1 MGQRPHRLFLH
12 EGDSELAF
20 GGFSTEGLRFLTTLG
35 AKDKAWF
42 DANRAV
48 YEREVVVPTKA
59 FVTVLVDRTS
69 SGTVAQPKADGSISP
84 INNDVRFVQARWPEP
99 TPRHIHSGDF
109 VAWCATHLVA
119 CAPVHQW
126 FVTHHP

>member
-1 MGQRPHRLFLH
+1 MGRRPHRPFLL
-12 EGDSELAF
+12 ERDSELAC

-35 AKDKAWF
+35 SKDKAWF

-48 YEREVVVPTKA
+48 YEREVVAPTKA
-59 FVTVLVDRTS
+59 FVTALGEVLVNRIS
-69 SGTVAQPKADGSISP
+69 SGIVAQPKADASISP
-84 INNDVRFVQARWPEP
+84 INNDVRFAQARWPEP

-109 VAWCATHLVA
+109 VA